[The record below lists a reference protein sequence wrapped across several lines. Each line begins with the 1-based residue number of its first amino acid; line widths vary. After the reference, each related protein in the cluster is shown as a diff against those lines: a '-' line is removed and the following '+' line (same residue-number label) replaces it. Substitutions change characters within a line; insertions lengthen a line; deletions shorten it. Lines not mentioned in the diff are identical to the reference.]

1 MAAWII
7 AMARLIARPLRPPAT
22 TAVTPVSFQ
31 SVITSARAAGDT
43 ADSTSTSR
51 AATRHVA
58 RRRFCIM
65 TSPRWPSGQGGGR
78 IFCKYEG
85 VVNTTGPSCY
95 CYIKMSWGNC
105 SVKMSSLHGDFHD
118 EPEGVASRRIGS
130 GGAGRADQQPG
141 GGGRAPDDP
150 A

>member
-43 ADSTSTSR
+43 ADSTNTSR

-85 VVNTTGPSCY
+85 VVNTTGPSGAWVY
-95 CYIKMSWGNC
+95 VNEFFGWLRPRSEEHT
-105 SVKMSSLHGDFHD
+105 SELQ
-118 EPEGVASRRIGS
+118 SRSDLVCRLL
-130 GGAGRADQQPG
+130 
-141 GGGRAPDDP
+141 
-150 A
+150 